1 MKKKLL
7 FFTVILLICSTFVWN
22 EPVEAKSKNF
32 LMDKSKVYSISY
44 YNYLGSKKKT
54 KTLVFRY
61 KKNEKVWLTS
71 QGFELWEDQN
81 KSFYS
86 LGGGLG
92 GNNEIRRNAKVG
104 DKVYSYG
111 SAQNSNSYLGKV
123 TSVNATIKTKAGTFK
138 NCTVVQNKKSKL
150 YYSPKNGLV
159 LSIDHKGKIDREV
172 TKISKK

>member
-1 MKKKLL
+1 
-7 FFTVILLICSTFVWN
+7 
-22 EPVEAKSKNF
+22 
-32 LMDKSKVYSISY
+32 MDKSKVYSISY

-54 KTLVFRY
+54 ETFVFRY

-71 QGFELWEDQN
+71 QGFELWENQN

-86 LGGGLG
+86 WGGGHG
-92 GNNEIRRNAKVG
+92 GKNEIRRNAKVG

-111 SAQNSNSYLGKV
+111 SASKSYLGKV
-123 TSVNATIKTKAGTFK
+123 TSVNATIKTKAGSFK
-138 NCTVVQNKKSKL
+138 NCTVVQNKKLKM